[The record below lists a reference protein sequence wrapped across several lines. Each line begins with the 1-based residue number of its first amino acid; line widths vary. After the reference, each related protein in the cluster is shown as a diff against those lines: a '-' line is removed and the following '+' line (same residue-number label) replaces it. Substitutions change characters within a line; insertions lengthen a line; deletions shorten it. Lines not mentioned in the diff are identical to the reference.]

1 MSDVDHTFDKEVVV
15 GELLRDLK
23 STVDLGGMSEMDR
36 SMLLVQMVTHET
48 RLLDAVK
55 LKFLQQVAEKYL
67 HEEGI
72 PFGKAHQKHTVE

>member
-1 MSDVDHTFDKEVVV
+1 MSDVDHTFDKEVVI

-23 STVDLGGMSEMDR
+23 STINLGEMSEMDR
-36 SMLLVQMVTHET
+36 SMLLVQKVTHET
-48 RLLDAVK
+48 RLPDRAK

-72 PFGKAHQKHTVE
+72 PFGKTHQKHTVE